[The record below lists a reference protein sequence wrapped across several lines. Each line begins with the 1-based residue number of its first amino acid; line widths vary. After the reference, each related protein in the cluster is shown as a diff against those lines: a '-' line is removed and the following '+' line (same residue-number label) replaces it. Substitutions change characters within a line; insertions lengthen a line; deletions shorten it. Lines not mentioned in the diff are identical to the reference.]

1 MKSDN
6 LYNRFKKIELLTK
19 RYVNNAFVGKYISK
33 FKGLGIEFDDIKEY
47 EYGDDTK
54 FIDWN
59 VTARYRKPF
68 IKKYTEERE
77 LNIYIVIDVS
87 SSTFFGTK
95 NLKSTLINEIA
106 SIISFCAIKN
116 NDKVAL
122 VLFSDIINKFI
133 PLNKGNKH
141 FQRILREILKAS
153 NSDSKSTN
161 FNVVAEFLKKVQKKK
176 SIMFVISDLLTNDM
190 PYKKLSSLQFNH
202 EIILI
207 KIIDKL
213 EEIISNM
220 GTVKLIDSENNQ
232 AIWINS
238 KNKLMQS
245 AINKSLE
252 SYSTHQKEILTKNK
266 IDYLELNT
274 YSNYIHTLVRFLKY
288 RK

>member
-213 EEIISNM
+213 EKIISNM

>member
-1 MKSDN
+1 
-6 LYNRFKKIELLTK
+6 
-19 RYVNNAFVGKYISK
+19 
-33 FKGLGIEFDDIKEY
+33 
-47 EYGDDTK
+47 
-54 FIDWN
+54 
-59 VTARYRKPF
+59 
-68 IKKYTEERE
+68 
-77 LNIYIVIDVS
+77 
-87 SSTFFGTK
+87 
-95 NLKSTLINEIA
+95 
-106 SIISFCAIKN
+106 
-116 NDKVAL
+116 
-122 VLFSDIINKFI
+122 
-133 PLNKGNKH
+133 
-141 FQRILREILKAS
+141 
-153 NSDSKSTN
+153 
-161 FNVVAEFLKKVQKKK
+161 
-176 SIMFVISDLLTNDM
+176 MFVISDLLTNDI

-213 EEIISNM
+213 EETISNM